1 MLVPNLAVC
10 LTKTPSLLANPKQ
23 NLFSVSN
30 YLPQLNSTHSPILHT
45 KNNVKP
51 LLFLCLIQALIW
63 CFVTLQAVM
72 QPGLTPVVVVVVA
85 LFNRLPRTVCFG
97 RGSARSFQRD
107 HTRMG
112 KGKKKNKDKTQT
124 NHSVHEVYDELRK
137 YRIHAS
143 SDTGVLKVW
152 GNCLDFD
159 NKSEMYPKYVQEHNL
174 IGF

>member
-1 MLVPNLAVC
+1 
-10 LTKTPSLLANPKQ
+10 
-23 NLFSVSN
+23 
-30 YLPQLNSTHSPILHT
+30 
-45 KNNVKP
+45 
-51 LLFLCLIQALIW
+51 
-63 CFVTLQAVM
+63 
-72 QPGLTPVVVVVVA
+72 
-85 LFNRLPRTVCFG
+85 
-97 RGSARSFQRD
+97 
-107 HTRMG
+107 MG

-159 NKSEMYPKYVQEHNL
+159 NKSETYPKYIQEHNL